1 MKIPQDII
9 KREPQ
14 QVLDLF
20 TFWYDIMDRKVDFWP
35 LKGEFDIHTEGHC
48 ERVLLLALKIGA
60 RRRLSDRQMEALC
73 HASIFHDTRRL
84 NNYLDKGHGER
95 AACYYKEEARQ
106 MGITFLPEAY
116 AAIRFHDQDD
126 KDGEA
131 FIKEWTT
138 NDTEGYEENDLGTA
152 EAWTEVFRD
161 FKDADAL
168 DRLRM
173 GPWTLDKRFLRT
185 EEAKGLIGFA
195 QELVDNTMTKEEYKK
210 ITDATRPFADKFSNK
225 DKEK

>member
-1 MKIPQDII
+1 MKIPEDII
-9 KREPQ
+9 RREPQ
-14 QVLDLF
+14 QVQDLF
-20 TFWYDIMDRKVDFWP
+20 TFWYDIMDRKVEFWP

-60 RRRLSDRQMEALC
+60 RRRLADRQLEALC

-84 NNYLDKGHGER
+84 DNYLDKGHGQR
-95 AACYYKEEARQ
+95 AASYYKEEAQ
-106 MGITFLPEAY
+106 LMGITFLPEAY
-116 AAIRFHDQDD
+116 AAIRFHDQND
-126 KDGEA
+126 KEGEA
-131 FIKEWTT
+131 FIKEWATKRDKAHDDDADRT
-138 NDTEGYEENDLGTA
+138 V
-152 EAWTEVFRD
+152 EAWTEVFHD

-173 GPWTLDKRFLRT
+173 GPWTLDERFLRT

-195 QELVDNTMTKEEYKK
+195 QELVDSTMTKEEYKK
-210 ITDATRPFADKFSNK
+210 ITDATRPFADRFSNK